1 MNRENIEILMTD
13 FCNKC
18 QQKENSCG
26 EKTEYC
32 EMYQAKY
39 LSLMNDGK
47 TAFNEP
53 LIGEIISIC
62 HAYSD
67 YGSKLRDI
75 TELLRRHDYIML
87 AAGGG
92 CTLILCAMV
101 KLIVMLVLKLA

>member
-1 MNRENIEILMTD
+1 MDSEHIEIIMKD

-18 QQKENSCG
+18 QEREQSCG
-26 EKTEYC
+26 DKTEYC

-47 TAFNEP
+47 TGFNEP

-62 HAYSD
+62 HAYAD

-75 TELLRRHDYIML
+75 TELLRKHDFIML
-87 AAGGG
+87 GAGAG
-92 CTLILCAMV
+92 CTLIVYLMI
-101 KLIVMLVLKLA
+101 KILISLY